1 MDNYFILK
9 SIHIALAILSV
20 SLFSVRGVL
29 LLLNNSSY
37 RHRLYR
43 LITPLIDSILLTV
56 GIAMAVIIGRN
67 IWSMDWFVL
76 KISLIICYIITGTL
90 ALNRLKVRGQ
100 QVKALLMA
108 WIFAAGIF
116 YTALAKPMWMT
127 VSL

>member
-29 LLLNNSSY
+29 LLLNNSLY

-43 LITPLIDSILLTV
+43 LITPLIDSILLTL

>member
-43 LITPLIDSILLTV
+43 LITPLIDSILLTL
-56 GIAMAVIIGRN
+56 GIAMAVIIGRD

-76 KISLIICYIITGTL
+76 KISLIICYIVTGTL

-100 QVKALLMA
+100 QVKALLVA

>member
-43 LITPLIDSILLTV
+43 LITPLIDSILLTL

>member
-43 LITPLIDSILLTV
+43 LITPLIDSILLTL

-67 IWSMDWFVL
+67 IWSMDWVVL

>member
-9 SIHIALAILSV
+9 SIHIALAILSA

-43 LITPLIDSILLTV
+43 LITPLIDSILLTL
-56 GIAMAVIIGRN
+56 GIAMAIIIGRN

-76 KISLIICYIITGTL
+76 KISLIICYIIAGTL
-90 ALNRLKVRGQ
+90 ALNRLKTRAQ
-100 QVKALLMA
+100 QIKALLMA
-108 WIFAAGIF
+108 WSFAAGIF

>member
-90 ALNRLKVRGQ
+90 ALNRFKVRGQ

>member
-43 LITPLIDSILLTV
+43 LITPLIDSILLTL

-76 KISLIICYIITGTL
+76 KISLIICYIVTGTL

-100 QVKALLMA
+100 QVKALLVA

>member
-29 LLLNNSSY
+29 LLLSNSSY

-43 LITPLIDSILLTV
+43 LITPLVDSILLTL
-56 GIAMAVIIGRN
+56 GIAMAIIIGRN

-116 YTALAKPMWMT
+116 YTALAKPI
-127 VSL
+127 

>member
-43 LITPLIDSILLTV
+43 LITPLIDSILLTL

-116 YTALAKPMWMT
+116 YTALAKPIWMT

>member
-43 LITPLIDSILLTV
+43 LITPLIDSILLTL

-76 KISLIICYIITGTL
+76 KISLIICYIVTGTL